1 MPGYV
6 IAEVT
11 VTHPEEYARYREMVP
26 PTVAKYGGRFVV
38 RGGKTETVEGDWT
51 PTRLVVIEF
60 ESAARAKEWWASE
73 EYREANEL
81 RQSAGRTRMIVV
93 EGVG

>member
-38 RGGKTETVEGDWT
+38 RGGKTETVEGEWS
-51 PTRLVVIEF
+51 PSRLVVIEF
-60 ESAARAKEWWASE
+60 ESAARAREWWASE
-73 EYREANEL
+73 EYREARAL
-81 RQSAGRTRMIVV
+81 RQRTARSNVLIV
-93 EGVG
+93 EGT

>member
-38 RGGKTETVEGDWT
+38 RGGKTETVEGQWS

-73 EYREANEL
+73 EYREAKAL
-81 RQSAGRTRMIVV
+81 RQRTARSNVLIV
-93 EGVG
+93 EGS

>member
-38 RGGKTETVEGDWT
+38 RGGKTETVEGEWT

-60 ESAARAKEWWASE
+60 ESAARAREWWASE
-73 EYREANEL
+73 EYREAKGL
-81 RQSAGRTRMIVV
+81 RQRAARSNVLIV
-93 EGVG
+93 EGA

>member
-73 EYREANEL
+73 EYREAKAL
-81 RQSAGRTRMIVV
+81 RQRTARSNVLIV
-93 EGVG
+93 EGA